1 MLIVYSSSNL
11 NNFEIIKIE
20 NHASHVVTNL

>member
-20 NHASHVVTNL
+20 DHASHVVINL